1 MNRYVIQGLLGDLV
15 YRKRQIIF
23 TSGIAMARKSV
34 HELLLDELH
43 SYRWGYSLERMT
55 EDSIEFRKGGRIFFV
70 PFEARLLEGQ
80 RADVWVVY
88 EPNVPLVKFDAAMAV
103 IRRETQRTDPNAE
116 IIRLD

>member
-23 TSGIAMARKSV
+23 TSGIAMARRSV
-34 HELLLDELH
+34 HELMLDELH

-80 RADVWVVY
+80 RADVLAIY
-88 EPNVPLVKFDAAMAV
+88 KPNVPLVKFDAAMAV
-103 IRRETQRTDPNAE
+103 IRCEAQRTTPNAE